1 MKKHLVSNFVE
12 SVKPPERGQ
21 VAYWD
26 AKLAGFGLRVSQGGK
41 KTWTI
46 FYRRAGRM
54 RWMTLGSY
62 PAKSLAEARAE
73 ARMALAKAQNGD
85 DPAEAKKAQVSEGVT
100 FGDLAQ
106 LYMKRHAMEHK
117 KSWRGD
123 QRMLKHDPLPAWEGR
138 KLSDI
143 KRSDVVLLLDRIVD
157 RGAGTMANRVQALLS
172 KVFNFGIARGVTEE
186 NPAAKVARPGKEVQ
200 RERVLNEDEI
210 RSVWSVLEGDAELER
225 FAPIFRLGLLMAQ
238 REGEIVGMRW
248 DELDLEHGWWTIPGE
263 RTKNSVTHRV
273 PLLGEAL
280 SILNGLRAGQHD
292 SVFVFRGDRR
302 GRPVSSLY
310 KPMIRVRKLS
320 AIVDFR
326 YHDLRRTV
334 RTGLASLGVDDSVA
348 DKDTES
354 QGPRRSG
361 CLQPPQVRQREAC
374 GAGAVGPACA

>member
-1 MKKHLVSNFVE
+1 
-12 SVKPPERGQ
+12 
-21 VAYWD
+21 
-26 AKLAGFGLRVSQGGK
+26 
-41 KTWTI
+41 
-46 FYRRAGRM
+46 
-54 RWMTLGSY
+54 
-62 PAKSLAEARAE
+62 
-73 ARMALAKAQNGD
+73 MA
-85 DPAEAKKAQVSEGVT
+85 P
-100 FGDLAQ
+100 
-106 LYMKRHAMEHK
+106 
-117 KSWRGD
+117 
-123 QRMLKHDPLPAWEGR
+123 
-138 KLSDI
+138 
-143 KRSDVVLLLDRIVD
+143 
-157 RGAGTMANRVQALLS
+157 
-172 KVFNFGIARGVTEE
+172 
-186 NPAAKVARPGKEVQ
+186 
-200 RERVLNEDEI
+200 
-210 RSVWSVLEGDAELER
+210 
-225 FAPIFRLGLLMAQ
+225 